1 VLHRTKIK
9 KSPGIFAPGD
19 FFEERKSKLLLG
31 VTLVEFLHTTCGIQ
45 QHFLTGVERVRL
57 RAHFNL
63 KYRVGVAIRPH
74 DSFAGFDGRL
84 RQKLKLRRGVVK
96 YHVSVVWMN
105 IAFHA
110 IASFKYCF
118 SEMRHKDILL
128 NKSDQMF
135 VKDLF

>member
-1 VLHRTKIK
+1 MLHRTKIK

-45 QHFLTGVERVRL
+45 QHFLTCVEWVRL

-63 KYRVGVAIRPH
+63 VHWVGIAICPY
-74 DSFAGFDGRL
+74 DSFVGFDGRL
-84 RQKLKLRRGVVK
+84 RQKLKLTRGVVK

-110 IASFKYCF
+110 IASFNVAFLK
-118 SEMRHKDILL
+118 
-128 NKSDQMF
+128 
-135 VKDLF
+135 